1 MLCIGNL
8 GGYHTRNVMRML
20 RAGASP
26 PDDVWK
32 VLMPKSVKNIAF
44 ALLIML
50 LFGTTFGWIG
60 GL

>member
-1 MLCIGNL
+1 
-8 GGYHTRNVMRML
+8 MRML

>member
-8 GGYHTRNVMRML
+8 GGYHTRNVMRMS